1 MQVLELMREVTEE
14 GEDEGH
20 TSDLS
25 PYHSDSD
32 SAVMMSGNSPFISK
46 AQRYNFLSR
55 SVRLGSKHNVRAS
68 ILASSLS
75 QTTLELG
82 SVRGSSTGPPSFV
95 LHSSS
100 GVSSGSGSSDTASNE
115 DKTEGRHSPSPSC
128 GSSATVKRRP
138 GDARVGGSSRPL
150 RHLKPKKELFKEGKG
165 EKGVV
170 CNKCE
175 SIMEEDPYQSI
186 LEIDPA
192 GKKKEDGVAA
202 GLKAEVGRLTAE
214 LTKARSAVLGLQVV
228 TAVDQNADLNEHRRR
243 KRR

>member
-1 MQVLELMREVTEE
+1 MREVTEE

-128 GSSATVKRRP
+128 GSSATVKRRQ
-138 GDARVGGSSRPL
+138 GDGRVSGSSRPL
-150 RHLKPKKELFKEGKG
+150 RHLKPKKELFKEGKA
-165 EKGVV
+165 EKGPV

-192 GKKKEDGVAA
+192 KKKEDPAA
-202 GLKAEVGRLTAE
+202 AALKGEVGRLTAE
-214 LTKARSAVLGLQVV
+214 LTKARSAVVGLQVKLV
-228 TAVDQNADLNEHRRR
+228 LIDHYFGEVMMILKQCH
-243 KRR
+243 